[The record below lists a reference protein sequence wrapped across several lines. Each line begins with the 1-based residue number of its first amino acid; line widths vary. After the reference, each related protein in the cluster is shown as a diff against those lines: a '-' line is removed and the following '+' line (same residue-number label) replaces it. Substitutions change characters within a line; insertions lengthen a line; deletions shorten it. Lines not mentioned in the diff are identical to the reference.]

1 MATQTIPCALTI
13 AGSDS
18 GGGAGIQADL
28 STFAAV
34 GVHGTS
40 VVACLTAQNPRSVSA
55 VQTARPT
62 MVRAQLQAVFGGFPV
77 RACKT
82 GMLYEARI
90 IKEVAAFF
98 RARRRCPLV
107 VDPVMVATSGALL
120 LKSSAVRALVQDLL
134 PQAILITPNLPEA
147 ERLTGLR
154 ITEPEHLRAAA
165 RILVEQFGGAA
176 LVKGG
181 HLGGTAEAMDLFF
194 DGRNEWLLTAPR
206 VRGVHTHGTGC
217 TLSAAIVAYLAR
229 GCALPEAVAQAK
241 SFLTRAIAHHRRV
254 GSHAVLNW
262 FWRQ

>member
-62 MVRAQLQAVFGGFPV
+62 MV